1 MGPGSRPVR
10 VRARIAI
17 VAVLLT
23 SLAVLPA
30 VAFSKTASKHH
41 GHIPSCAKLSRKAI
55 ENLAGTGTLKLK
67 KHVATFCAFTGEHP
81 DHYEPQ
87 FQLGIIPYIAP
98 VWQTEKADATRSAA
112 KNGSHY
118 GQVNSHLFFVTGEN
132 TSAGL
137 PPCTAG
143 DGSPGKGGSK
153 LGPACAGEPSLEKIS
168 VYGNGT
174 DKRVHLHLMVSAGV
188 TGQQGD
194 VHLSHMLALVK
205 DIISGKIH

>member
-1 MGPGSRPVR
+1 V
-10 VRARIAI
+10 
-17 VAVLLT
+17 
-23 SLAVLPA
+23 VLPA

-41 GHIPSCAKLSRKAI
+41 GHIPSCTKLSRKAI
-55 ENLAGTGTLKLK
+55 EDLAGTGKLKLA
-67 KHVATFCAFTGEHP
+67 KHVAPFCAFTGEHP
-81 DHYEPQ
+81 GHYEPQ
-87 FQLGIIPYIAP
+87 LELGIIPYVAS
-98 VWQTEKADATRSAA
+98 VWKTEKTDATRSAA
-112 KNGSHY
+112 KNGTDY

-137 PPCTAG
+137 PPCTAV
-143 DGSPGKGGSK
+143 DGAPGTGGSK

-174 DKRVHLHLMVSAGV
+174 DQRAHLHLMVSAGV